1 MNKFIFKLIRL
12 LVELIGIILE
22 FADIIANNLKDL
34 F

>member
-22 FADIIANNLKDL
+22 FVDIIANNLKDL